1 MSIPLLETVG
11 VCKNPEDSCTDEE
24 KNLDMIKWLQNSSE
38 AARATY
44 FNATGFSGCDLTTY
58 SNTLDQLTQ
67 RPIPNYVARM
77 ISNIDNHYPANFHA
91 MFSTGDGIKPPC
103 VVYGKKGN
111 SAATFIENNREEYLN
126 KHCDK
131 IYHLE
136 PGIEGLLGEYTK
148 FTTKSVPKDDGTSDS
163 IDLPHGFNSPE
174 ECRSFI
180 ASGATIDLKD
190 QVPSS
195 APVTTAIATTATNP
209 DVEPLGL

>member
-11 VCKNPEDSCTDEE
+11 KCKNPQKCTDEE
-24 KNLDMIKWLQNSSE
+24 KNQNMIKWLHSSSD
-38 AARATY
+38 ASRATY

-58 SNTLDQLTQ
+58 SNTLDQVTK
-67 RPIPNYVARM
+67 RPIPNYVTTM
-77 ISNIDNHYPANFHA
+77 ISNINNHYPANFHA
-91 MFSTGDGIKPPC
+91 MFPRGPGNGTPC

-126 KHCDK
+126 KYCST

-148 FTTKSVPKDDGTSDS
+148 FTTKSVLNDDGTSDT

-174 ECRSFI
+174 ECGAFI

-190 QVPSS
+190 QVPLS

-209 DVEPLGL
+209 DVEPTGL